1 MKALKIVHG
10 NVIDT
15 AVLFP
20 HKMGLPHKRALRA
33 LASEYLKKI
42 IQNDVSGHDSAE
54 DAVACM
60 ELIKWKLKEDLK
72 VKTK

>member
-1 MKALKIVHG
+1 MKALKIVHE
-10 NVIDT
+10 NIIDT
-15 AVLFP
+15 SVMFP
-20 HKMGLPHKRALRA
+20 HKMGLPHKRALRG
-33 LASEYLKKI
+33 LASEYLQKI

-54 DAVACM
+54 DAVTCM